1 MKFSKIL
8 QDLVL
13 SSRINQC
20 WDTSGLDS
28 YEQCLDQQWYKSYP
42 HQISYQYNSRG
53 FRDSEWPSAIDDLQ
67 NSIWCIGDSFTVGL
81 GSPIE
86 HTWPYLLQKNTGKRT
101 INISMDGA
109 SNDWIAG
116 RVLEINKEIC
126 PNIIVTQWSY
136 LHRREDYSIPP
147 GDHEDRRMRYTQK
160 NSIGEKDHKNF
171 IRNLNTIK
179 NCNCKIIQSIIPYA
193 STPEDQ
199 ELSAILIDHNII
211 EISHQDWAR
220 DKHHYD
226 IKTAQMFVD
235 QVITML

>member
-1 MKFSKIL
+1 
-8 QDLVL
+8 
-13 SSRINQC
+13 
-20 WDTSGLDS
+20 
-28 YEQCLDQQWYKSYP
+28 
-42 HQISYQYNSRG
+42 
-53 FRDSEWPSAIDDLQ
+53 
-67 NSIWCIGDSFTVGL
+67 
-81 GSPIE
+81 
-86 HTWPYLLQKNTGKRT
+86 
-101 INISMDGA
+101 MDGA

-126 PNIIVTQWSY
+126 PDIIVTQWSY

-147 GDHEDRRMRYTQK
+147 GNHEDRRMRYTQK
-160 NSIGEKDHKNF
+160 NSIAEKDHKNF